1 MEQSSKES
9 VENKDEELWVA
20 AKNMARRTLVYRS
33 ILSGSFAIAVVSL
46 YLFILWGHAKLW
58 TWQDVSVNFAIFFL
72 AWGAMVAIADKVYIK
87 KNEAIALSQ
96 LSDISVIRL
105 SRIIL
110 ERELARISM
119 VFLFGGLL
127 AEVAKFT
134 LQRFNVS

>member
-1 MEQSSKES
+1 MEQGSKES
-9 VENKDEELWVA
+9 AEKKDEELWVT

-33 ILSGSFAIAVVSL
+33 MVGGSGAIAVVSL

-58 TWQDVSVNFAIFFL
+58 TWQDVSANFAIFFL
-72 AWGAMVAIADKVYIK
+72 AWGAMVAVAGKLFIK

-110 ERELARISM
+110 EKKLARISM

-127 AEVAKFT
+127 AEVASFI
-134 LQRFNVS
+134 LQRVNAS